1 MKIKLPHEVGIRVE
15 IDDLISLVY
24 HAKQAEIFYHEKV
37 KREERIVALKKEI
50 GRYQE
55 YCTKVK
61 AVRGGAAGQ
70 DGTAMD
76 AETMFQALV
85 SIETRLR
92 EFNTDGMIEPQ
103 KELIKETRRIALDA
117 LGKLEQEGK

>member
-37 KREERIVALKKEI
+37 ECEARIVALKKEI

-55 YCTKVK
+55 HCAKVK
-61 AVRGGAAGQ
+61 AARGGAAGQ
-70 DGTAMD
+70 DGMAMD
-76 AETMFQALV
+76 AETLFQALV

-92 EFNTDGMIEPQ
+92 AFNTDGMIDPQ
-103 KELIKETRRIALDA
+103 KEWIKETRRIALDA
-117 LGKLEQEGK
+117 LGKIEKEGK